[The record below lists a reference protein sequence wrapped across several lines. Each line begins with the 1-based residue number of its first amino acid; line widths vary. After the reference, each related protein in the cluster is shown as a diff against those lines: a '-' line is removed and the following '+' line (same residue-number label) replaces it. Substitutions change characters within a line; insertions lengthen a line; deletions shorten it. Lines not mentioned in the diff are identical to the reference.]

1 MFCRNCG
8 KELSDEAVVCPHCG
22 VQVGYLNAP
31 QGTAYN
37 GQPYNGQP
45 YNGQPYNGQY
55 VPEQNDGVDKT
66 NKIGL
71 IGFILSFLVPLAGL
85 ICSIIGFNNAKKEG
99 VARKKLSLAGI
110 IISVV
115 FLALGVVADI
125 ILEIWRNDIYNDL
138 IIFMEIMTPII

>member
-8 KELSDEAVVCPHCG
+8 KEISDAAVVCPHCG

-31 QGTAYN
+31 QGT
-37 GQPYNGQP
+37 PYNGQP
-45 YNGQPYNGQY
+45 YNGQQY
-55 VPEQNDGVDKT
+55 APDPNAGVDKT

-71 IGFILSFLVPLAGL
+71 VGFILAFFVPIAGL
-85 ICSIIGFNNAKKEG
+85 VCSIIGFNNAKKEG

-115 FLALGVVADI
+115 FLVLRIIAEILLDIWYDEIYYELINHAALM
-125 ILEIWRNDIYNDL
+125 L
-138 IIFMEIMTPII
+138 PII